1 MGRGW
6 GKEFVYMQVL
16 THAWVTEM
24 LQGLNSNI
32 TDGWGKTSNLSLKS
46 DYVS

>member
-6 GKEFVYMQVL
+6 GKEFVYAPVL

-24 LQGLNSNI
+24 LQGLNSNS
-32 TDGWGKTSNLSLKS
+32 TDGCGKKS
-46 DYVS
+46 QT